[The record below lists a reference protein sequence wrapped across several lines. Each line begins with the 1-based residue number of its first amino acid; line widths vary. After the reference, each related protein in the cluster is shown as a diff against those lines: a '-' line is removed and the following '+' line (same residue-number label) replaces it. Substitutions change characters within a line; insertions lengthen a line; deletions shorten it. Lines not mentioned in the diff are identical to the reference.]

1 MAPGVS
7 IIAKAYSEE
16 KMRMFKQ
23 MGFLSLMAG
32 SMAFGNLTD
41 EKNNIEVY
49 QKCHSAVVNI
59 TATTLRRDF
68 FFDIIPQRG
77 VGSGAIIRS
86 EGYIVTNDHVIGD
99 AQNVEVT
106 LYDKTTLPAKVVGT
120 DPSTDLAVL
129 KINPPTRMSVL
140 EYNLGPLNVGQ
151 KVLAIGNPF
160 GLGGSLSVGIISSL
174 GRDIRT
180 PSEGLLKDVI
190 QTDAAINPGNSGGPL
205 LDSSGKLIG
214 INAQIVSKSGGNEGI
229 GFAINGKTVKKI
241 VDQLIQ
247 FGRITRPDFGF
258 YGVGL
263 DQRVLS
269 YLKIPREAG
278 VMVTQLVKGGA
289 ASRSGLKAATKEL
302 IVGFY
307 RIPIDGDVIVQLDEV
322 GVGSLRDVRDFL
334 AEKKVGDSVR
344 VQFYRNK
351 KLETVTVILRELRD
365 DSLSF

>member
-1 MAPGVS
+1 MNFRGIW
-7 IIAKAYSEE
+7 IIGL
-16 KMRMFKQ
+16 FTTIQ
-23 MGFLSLMAG
+23 WAG
-32 SMAFGNLTD
+32 AVLPD

-49 QKCHSAVVNI
+49 QKCHTAVVNI

-77 VGSGAIIRS
+77 VGSGAIIRGD
-86 EGYIVTNDHVIGD
+86 GYIVTNDHVIGG

-106 LYDKTTLPAKVVGT
+106 LFDKTSIPAKVVGS
-120 DPSTDLAVL
+120 DPTTDLAVL
-129 KINPPTRMSVL
+129 KINPPAQMNVL
-140 EYNLGPLNVGQ
+140 EYNLNPLSVGQ

-229 GFAINGKTVKKI
+229 GFAINGRTVKKI

-247 FGRITRPDFGF
+247 FGKVTRPELGL
-258 YGVGL
+258 YGISL
-263 DQRVLS
+263 DKRVLS
-269 YLKIPREAG
+269 YLKIPKDAG
-278 VMVTQLVKGGA
+278 LMVTQVAQTGSA
-289 ASRSGLKAATKEL
+289 AQAGLREATKEL

-307 RIPIDGDVIVQLDEV
+307 RIPIDGDVIFQVDDTP
-322 GVGSLRDVRDFL
+322 VGSLRDLRDYL
-334 AEKKVGDSVR
+334 GEKKVGDTVKIH
-344 VQFYRNK
+344 FYRNQKVKVVSLILKSNQDK
-351 KLETVTVILRELRD
+351 KYLDRST
-365 DSLSF
+365 

>member
-1 MAPGVS
+1 MLFRNFIKCSFAFV
-7 IIAKAYSEE
+7 
-16 KMRMFKQ
+16 
-23 MGFLSLMAG
+23 LSLNGFAT
-32 SMAFGNLTD
+32 LVD
-41 EKNNIEVY
+41 EQNNIEVY
-49 QKCHSAVVNI
+49 QKCNPGVVNI

-77 VGSGAIIRS
+77 VGSGAIIRAD
-86 EGYIVTNDHVIGD
+86 GYIVTNDHVIGP

-106 LYDKTTLPAKVVGT
+106 LFDKTTVPAKVVGS

-129 KINPPTRMSVL
+129 KIETSGKKLGVL
-140 EYNLGPLNVGQ
+140 EYNLNGLNVGQ

-229 GFAINGKTVKKI
+229 GFAINGRTVKKI

-247 FGRITRPDFGF
+247 FGKVSRPELGF

-263 DQRVLS
+263 DERVLK
-269 YLKIPREAG
+269 YLKIPKEAG
-278 VMVTQLVKGGA
+278 VMVTQVERGGA
-289 ASRSGLKAATKEL
+289 ANRVGLRPATKEL
-302 IVGFY
+302 VVGFY
-307 RIPIDGDVIVQLDEV
+307 RIPIDGDVIVQIDETP
-322 GVGSLRDVRDFL
+322 VGSLRDIRDVL
-334 AEKKVGDSVR
+334 GEKQIGDTVKVH
-344 VQFYRNK
+344 FYRNK
-351 KLETVTVILRELRD
+351 KLETLTIRLRSGEDRKYLD
-365 DSLSF
+365 QSA

>member
-1 MAPGVS
+1 MHSRHFFALVL
-7 IIAKAYSEE
+7 
-16 KMRMFKQ
+16 
-23 MGFLSLMAG
+23 FLNAG
-32 SMAFGNLTD
+32 NLSFGNSLD
-41 EKNNIEVY
+41 EKNNVEVY
-49 QKCHSAVVNI
+49 QKCHSGVVNI

-86 EGYIVTNDHVIGD
+86 DGYIVTNDHVIGD

-106 LYDKTTLPAKVVGT
+106 LNDKSTLPAKVVGT

-129 KINPPTRMSVL
+129 KINTTKKLSVL
-140 EYNLGPLNVGQ
+140 DYNLSPLSVGQ

-214 INAQIVSKSGGNEGI
+214 INAQIVSRSGGNEGI
-229 GFAINGKTVKKI
+229 GFAINVKTVKKI
-241 VDQLIQ
+241 VEELIQ
-247 FGRITRPDFGF
+247 FGRVIRPELGL

-263 DQRVLS
+263 DQRVLN
-269 YLKIPREAG
+269 YLKIPRESG
-278 VMVTQLVKGGA
+278 VMVTQILKQGSV
-289 ASRSGLKAATKEL
+289 SQIGLKAATKEL
-302 IVGFY
+302 VVGFY
-307 RIPIDGDVIVQLDEV
+307 RIPIDGDVIVEIEGAPV
-322 GVGSLRDVRDFL
+322 ASLRDIRDIL
-334 AEKKVGDSVR
+334 GEKKVGESVKIK
-344 VQFYRNK
+344 FYRNRKLNEISVTLKSLPEK
-351 KLETVTVILRELRD
+351 KYLD
-365 DSLSF
+365 QSA